1 MTSIL
6 FSRHAETSP
15 LSFILVALKGLRR
28 HRMQAPR
35 RKQLL
40 SLDDHLLLRGLDHH
54 LLRDMGLERLNATE
68 ASSSQLH

>member
-6 FSRHAETSP
+6 FSRQAETSP

-28 HRMQAPR
+28 RRIHAPR

-40 SLDDHLLLRGLDHH
+40 SLDDHLLLQGFDHH
-54 LLRDMGLERLNATE
+54 LLRDMGLERLNVMGGKF
-68 ASSSQLH
+68 

>member
-28 HRMQAPR
+28 SRTHALR

-40 SLDDHLLLRGLDHH
+40 GLDDHLMLLGLDHH
-54 LLRDMGLERLNATE
+54 LLRDMGLERLNVMGGKF
-68 ASSSQLH
+68 

>member
-15 LSFILVALKGLRR
+15 LSFVMVALKGLRR
-28 HRMQAPR
+28 RRIHAPR

-40 SLDDHLLLRGLDHH
+40 SLDDHLLLQGLDHH
-54 LLRDMGLERLNATE
+54 LLRDMGLERLNASE
-68 ASSSQLH
+68 ASSNQLH

>member
-15 LSFILVALKGLRR
+15 LSFVLVALKGLRR
-28 HRMQAPR
+28 RRMHALR

-40 SLDDHLLLRGLDHH
+40 GLDDHLSLQGLDHH
-54 LLRDMGLERLNATE
+54 LLRDMGLERLNGKHP
-68 ASSSQLH
+68 ASYAA

>member
-28 HRMQAPR
+28 RRMHALRP
-35 RKQLL
+35 KQLL
-40 SLDDHLLLRGLDHH
+40 GLDDHLMLQGLDHH
-54 LLRDMGLERLNATE
+54 LLRDMGLE
-68 ASSSQLH
+68 